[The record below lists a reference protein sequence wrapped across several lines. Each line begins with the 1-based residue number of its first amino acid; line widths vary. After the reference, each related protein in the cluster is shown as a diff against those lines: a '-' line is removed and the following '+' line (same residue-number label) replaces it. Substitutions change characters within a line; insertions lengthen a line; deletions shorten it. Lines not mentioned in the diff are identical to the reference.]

1 MSNQVRSSDLITPYG
16 GQLVDLIVPDN
27 DQEEAKQ
34 NAGQLPSIQ
43 VSDRIVCDLEL
54 LATGGF
60 SPLDKFMGKED
71 YSSVVEN
78 MRLTSGHVFPIPI
91 TLPVDSKDVH
101 LDSTIALRNSKN
113 ELLWHIHD
121 LAAAF

>member
-78 MRLTSGHVFPIPI
+78 MRLTSGHVFPIPN

-101 LDSTIALRNSKN
+101 LYSTIALRNSKN
-113 ELLWHIHD
+113 ELLATLTI
-121 LAAAF
+121 

>member
-1 MSNQVRSSDLITPYG
+1 MPANDLITPYG
-16 GQLVDLIVPDN
+16 GQLVNLIVPAN
-27 DQEEAKQ
+27 DQAEAKQ

-54 LATGGF
+54 LASGGF

-71 YSSVVEN
+71 YHSVVEN
-78 MRLTSGHVFPIPI
+78 MRLKSGQIFPIPI

-113 ELLWHIHD
+113 EFNYFMI
-121 LAAAF
+121 